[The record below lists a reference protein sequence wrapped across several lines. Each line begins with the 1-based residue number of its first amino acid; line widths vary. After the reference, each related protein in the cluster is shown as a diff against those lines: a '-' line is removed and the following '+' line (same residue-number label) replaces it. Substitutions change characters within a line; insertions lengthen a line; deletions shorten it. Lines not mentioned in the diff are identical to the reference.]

1 MPSQVCSAGWKYIF
15 FSLQLSMNWNESVI
29 LFIGFWID
37 YYQNNSASIWEKV
50 GLHRVHTLQFLSE
63 HFFFLITAGILRSSV
78 AGRKLKIEDST
89 WQVCGGVCAFLTCFL
104 GDRPPYKWKKK
115 YSYNTRSYDRIHTN
129 SSASE
134 AADWQPLHHLLTNS
148 LLTNCLPG
156 TLCTFVPCVNSLSRL
171 HVKLN
176 RYPFDM
182 RLWPQSLFNALLK
195 A

>member
-1 MPSQVCSAGWKYIF
+1 M
-15 FSLQLSMNWNESVI
+15 
-29 LFIGFWID
+29 
-37 YYQNNSASIWEKV
+37 
-50 GLHRVHTLQFLSE
+50 GLHRVHTLRFLYE
-63 HFFFLITAGILRSSV
+63 HFFFFITAGILRSSV
-78 AGRKLKIEDST
+78 AGRKLKIEDRT

-104 GDRPPYKWKKK
+104 GERPPYKRKK
-115 YSYNTRSYDRIHTN
+115 NTRTIH
-129 SSASE
+129 E
-134 AADWQPLHHLLTNS
+134 AMTESTQTVQPQRLQTDKPLHHPLTNS

-182 RLWPQSLFNALLK
+182 RLWLQSLFNALLK